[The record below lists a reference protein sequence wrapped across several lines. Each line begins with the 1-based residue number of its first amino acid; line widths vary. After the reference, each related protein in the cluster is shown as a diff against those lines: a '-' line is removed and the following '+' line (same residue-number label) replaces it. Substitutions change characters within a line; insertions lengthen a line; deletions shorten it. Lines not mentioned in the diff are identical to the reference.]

1 MHEKRYDVCAAVVS
15 DLTFDARVWREVRS
29 LAAAG
34 YRVRLLGCY
43 YDETRRTLA
52 RENGVDVFRVALGSR
67 SGDVSV
73 LRRARTLLRLW
84 LEILKTRARVYHAH
98 NIHVG
103 PPLWLVARVRR
114 AAVIYD
120 AHELYGE
127 RDGDSPR
134 HRVAAFVERRI
145 ERFLVRHSDRVI
157 TTNRSRAE
165 VLKERHGR
173 DEIEVLQN
181 VPWAVNEVAPRDPGY
196 PPDSTILLYQGGI
209 YAEGRAFKQTIE
221 ALTTLDDIHL
231 VVIGFGRQA
240 DLMRLHQWAAEA
252 GVAHRVHVLPPRPF
266 DELVQTAAAANI
278 GLVPITPTSL
288 NEYLGDTNKLFE
300 YLMAG
305 LPVVA
310 SDLPEIRRVVM
321 SGQPPPGEL
330 FDPESS
336 ASIGDAVRRMLS
348 DRTLYEQ
355 RRSEARRLALSAFNW
370 DIEQRRLLAL
380 YRTLSSSSSATAGA
394 DSQEIA

>member
-1 MHEKRYDVCAAVVS
+1 MRSDEYDVCAAVVS

-34 YRVRLLGCY
+34 YRIRLLGCY
-43 YDETRRTLA
+43 YDDTRRSVP
-52 RENGVDVFRVALGSR
+52 REDGVEVFQVALGSR
-67 SGDVSV
+67 SGNVS
-73 LRRARTLLRLW
+73 LLARSRTLLRLW
-84 LEILKTRARVYHAH
+84 LEIFKTRARVYHAH

-103 PPLWLVARVRR
+103 PPLWLLARIRR
-114 AAVIYD
+114 AALVYD

-127 RDGDSPR
+127 RDGSSPR
-134 HRVAAFVERRI
+134 LGTFVERRI

-157 TTNRSRAE
+157 TTNSSRAE

-173 DEIEVLQN
+173 GEIEVLQN
-181 VPWAVNEVAPRDPGY
+181 VPWTVSELTPRDPGF
-196 PPDSTILLYQGGI
+196 PPDATILLYQGGI
-209 YAEGRAFKQTIE
+209 YAEGRGFRQTID
-221 ALTTLDDIHL
+221 ALTTLDDVHL
-231 VVIGFGRQA
+231 VIIGFGREA
-240 DLMRLHQWAAEA
+240 DLVRLDEWAAEA
-252 GVAHRVHVLPPRPF
+252 SVTDRVHVLPPRPF
-266 DELVQTAAAANI
+266 AELVQTAAAANI
-278 GLVPITPTSL
+278 GLVPITPRTL

-336 ASIGDAVRRMLS
+336 SSISDAVRRVLS
-348 DRTLYEQ
+348 DRYEQ
-355 RRSEARRLALSAFNW
+355 RRSEARHLALSTFNW

-380 YRTLSSSSSATAGA
+380 YRTLSSSSSSSSIASA
-394 DSQEIA
+394 DSQESA